1 MKGVLFFSVLF
12 AVLFLFPFEQISAQE
27 EDLFDDG
34 TVWSLTFVRTVAN
47 KTDDY
52 LKGLAHTWVASMEEA
67 KKEGLIVSYKI
78 LQGAAANK
86 EDFNLVLMIEN
97 KNMATLD
104 PNKQRDDAF
113 DAIQKKV
120 QEKMG
125 DKEFDA
131 TVTNYDVIR
140 DLQGTKIMRE
150 IHLKK

>member
-1 MKGVLFFSVLF
+1 MKTTLFFSVLF
-12 AVLFLFPFEQISAQE
+12 ATLFLLPFEQISAQE
-27 EDLFDDG
+27 EDPFEDG
-34 TVWSLTFVRTVAN
+34 TVWSITFVRTVAN
-47 KTDDY
+47 KTNDY
-52 LKGLAHTWVASMEEA
+52 LKGLSQTWAASMEEA

-78 LQGAAANK
+78 LRGAAANK

-97 KNMATLD
+97 KNMAMLD
-104 PNKQRDDAF
+104 PDKKREDAF

-125 DKEFDA
+125 DKFDA
-131 TVTNYDVIR
+131 TVTNYDNIR